1 LRTPL
6 LLFGWLL
13 LAWVSPSRAQNPAV
27 VRLDPAELSLEPGQT
42 TSVLILIE
50 VAEDVFGLEVRLS
63 FDPSVVRIA
72 DANANVPGI
81 QLIPGN
87 FLDPDESFVVADQAD
102 NESGELVYAL
112 TLLAPAEPASGD
124 GVIVSFDVRALDVG
138 TSQLSLSVILASV
151 NGLSL
156 PVTAEG
162 GRVVVGGDAPP
173 EPSPTSQ
180 VVTGPVP
187 GASTATPMGEE
198 VSTTESATTPST
210 GATRSPRSTSTAPSL
225 KVTDQVTDQVT
236 RQATETP
243 GGDPIGAEAT
253 AASPSGQ
260 SPSNTPEGDALVA
273 DLSSEITDPGSSQTT
288 EETPSESVVGI
299 GEGVEPLPSGD
310 GSDTGDNPL
319 FVGGLVLLALLL
331 LAVALFFGRRV
342 LARNK

>member
-6 LLFGWLL
+6 LLFAWLL
-13 LAWVSPSRAQNPAV
+13 MAWVNPSRSQNPAV
-27 VRLDPAELSLEPGQT
+27 VRLDPTELSLEPGQT
-42 TSVLILIE
+42 TSVLILVE
-50 VAEDVFGLEVRLS
+50 AAEDVFGLEIHLS
-63 FDPSVVRIA
+63 FDPSVIRIA
-72 DANANVPGI
+72 DADANVPGI

-102 NESGELVYAL
+102 NQKGELVYAL
-112 TLLAPAEPASGD
+112 TLLAPAEPVSGD

-138 TSQLSLSVILASV
+138 TSQLSLSVILASL

-173 EPSPTSQ
+173 APSPTSE
-180 VVTGPVP
+180 VVTAPVP
-187 GASTATPMGEE
+187 G
-198 VSTTESATTPST
+198 VSTVTPIGEGVSATESATTPST

-225 KVTDQVTDQVT
+225 KVTDQVTG
-236 RQATETP
+236 QATEIP
-243 GGDPIGAEAT
+243 GGDPDGGTETEAT

-260 SPSNTPEGDALVA
+260 SPSNTPEGDALAA
-273 DLSSEITDPGSSQTT
+273 DLSSEPTDPGSSKTT
-288 EETPSESVVGI
+288 EETPSDTMAGI
-299 GEGVEPLPSGD
+299 GEGAEPLPSGD
-310 GSDTGDNPL
+310 GSDSGDNPL
-319 FVGGLVLLALLL
+319 LVGGLALLALLL